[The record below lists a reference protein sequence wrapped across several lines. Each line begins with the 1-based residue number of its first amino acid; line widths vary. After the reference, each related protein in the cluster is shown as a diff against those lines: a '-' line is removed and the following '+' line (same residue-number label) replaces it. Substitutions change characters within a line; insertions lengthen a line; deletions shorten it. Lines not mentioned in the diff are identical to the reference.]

1 MKILTVTKEGGTL
14 MHMQPKY
21 TGLVVNEADL
31 ANVPDDAAPG
41 SMFHTAGY
49 AQMWE
54 LGLDGTWV
62 SVL

>member
-1 MKILTVTKEGGTL
+1 MKIISVTKEGGVM

-21 TGLVVNEADL
+21 TGLVENYDDL

-49 AQMWE
+49 AHIWE
-54 LGLDGTWV
+54 LGLDGEWAEI
-62 SVL
+62 